1 MKEREA
7 AWGGPALGS
16 EGNRLVPRI
25 LPQRGARTLTPKS
38 ADMTGEPPPLR
49 ERWQFGK
56 ASAPFRG
63 RRSQVESA
71 LLFASYFATNGMRIH
86 EEACN
91 THDMHAQF
99 DMDKLQLRIAP
110 SVSSV
115 LDDEAPNRDSRDS
128 GGKLYLRARFDARV
142 GADERELL
150 RAKSLG
156 WMPRWD
162 TGSASPLAVQAM
174 RPKRR
179 IFVNAITAFELLVPL
194 SNFRLP
200 SFELFLSN

>member
-1 MKEREA
+1 
-7 AWGGPALGS
+7 
-16 EGNRLVPRI
+16 
-25 LPQRGARTLTPKS
+25 
-38 ADMTGEPPPLR
+38 
-49 ERWQFGK
+49 
-56 ASAPFRG
+56 
-63 RRSQVESA
+63 
-71 LLFASYFATNGMRIH
+71 MRIH

-115 LDDEAPNRDSRDS
+115 LDDKAPNRDSRDS

-179 IFVNAITAFELLVPL
+179 IFVMAITAFELSPFVPL

-200 SFELFLSN
+200 SFQIESTCFQKHRNSYRIS